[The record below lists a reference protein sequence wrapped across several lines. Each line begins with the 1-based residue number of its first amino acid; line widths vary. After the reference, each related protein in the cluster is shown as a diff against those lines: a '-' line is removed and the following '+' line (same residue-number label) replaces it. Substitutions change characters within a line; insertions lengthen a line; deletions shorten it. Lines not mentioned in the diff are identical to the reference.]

1 MLSKENRATF
11 WWVLFIIIAV
21 VMTVLFLLPRY
32 KQLHE
37 EQAKVKKLQS
47 ELTRLQQENTRLRTK
62 VDNLQNSPAEVERTA
77 REKYN
82 MAQKGETVWIS
93 ESEKEK

>member
-47 ELTRLQQENTRLRTK
+47 ELTRLQ
-62 VDNLQNSPAEVERTA
+62 
-77 REKYN
+77 
-82 MAQKGETVWIS
+82 
-93 ESEKEK
+93 